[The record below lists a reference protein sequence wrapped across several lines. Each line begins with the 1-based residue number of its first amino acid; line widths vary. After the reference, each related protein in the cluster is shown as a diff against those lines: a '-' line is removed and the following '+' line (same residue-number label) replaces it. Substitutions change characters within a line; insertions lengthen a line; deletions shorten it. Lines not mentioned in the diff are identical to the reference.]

1 MRRVQQRVSILMV
14 AIGWVVACAP
24 GSMALAADAYPA
36 RPVKILT
43 PTGPGGPSDTMIR
56 GIAELLTKDLGQAF
70 IVENRPG
77 AEGIL
82 AGEACTNAAPDG
94 YTLCLA
100 EAFNTQLLPLT
111 KAGLKYD
118 PSRWTPVAFFGF
130 LPTGLWS
137 SQTVP
142 ANDAQEFL
150 ALAKKQPG
158 TLTMGAFGRASS
170 PYLHAEALRRTAG
183 IDLTVVGYRSAV
195 AAWQGTVSGEVS
207 ASLYGLQ
214 AGVPML
220 ASGKVRLLAINT
232 ETRLAEFPNTPTF
245 NEIGLQSGT
254 MLWFALFAPPGT
266 PDPVVRRINE
276 RIAKLV
282 YDDPA
287 VKERLVTAKGFVAT
301 APAGAAPADVAAFVR
316 TQRDTYAKWVAAAGV
331 TPE

>member
-1 MRRVQQRVSILMV
+1 MEWSNERMRRFMV
-14 AIGWVVACAP
+14 AVAWLCACVS
-24 GSMALAADAYPA
+24 GGGAQAADPYPA

-43 PTGPGGPSDTMIR
+43 PTGAGGPSDSMIR
-56 GIAELLTKDLGQAF
+56 GIAEVLAKDLGQSF
-70 IVENRPG
+70 VVENRPG

-82 AGEACTNAAPDG
+82 AGEACANAAPDG

-137 SQTVP
+137 SAAVP

-150 ALAKKQPG
+150 ALAKKSPN

-170 PYLHAEALRRTAG
+170 PYLHAESLRKSAG
-183 IDLTVVGYRSAV
+183 IDFTVVGYRSAV
-195 AAWQGTVSGEVS
+195 AAWQATVAGEVS

-214 AGVPML
+214 AGVPMI

-232 ETRLAEFPNTPTF
+232 ESRLPDFPNTPTF
-245 NEIGLQSGT
+245 HEIGLQSGT

-266 PDPVVRRINE
+266 PDAVTGRINE
-276 RIAKLV
+276 RIRKLV
-282 YDDPA
+282 FDDSA
-287 VKERLVTAKGFVAT
+287 VRDRLVVRNGFLPL
-301 APAGAAPADVAAFVR
+301 APAGAGVPELTAFVR
-316 TQRDTYAKWVAAAGV
+316 SQRDMYTKWVALAGV